1 MGSSSGAQLDPFIL
15 NLVPRFRR
23 QASVHLGSREG
34 AGDDNHNDGDDNQ
47 SGDEGDDVDEQGNS
61 P

>member
-1 MGSSSGAQLDPFIL
+1 MPRGMGSSSGAQLDPFIL

-34 AGDDNHNDGDDNQ
+34 AGDDNQ
-47 SGDEGDDVDEQGNS
+47 SGDEGDDVDVQGNS